1 MCIGRLNI
9 KTKGMTEANFNKLER
24 RKNLRFI
31 SPTHTKQVK
40 TQANRETRRNAKSII
55 AYELSHY

>member
-9 KTKGMTEANFNKLER
+9 KTKGMTEANLLKLGR

-31 SPTHTKQVK
+31 SPTTTSQVK